1 MGPEGNIEF
10 GGNICKMGRNINDMT
25 VRYESLYCARARR
38 GGRRGE
44 GMNKT
49 TLKDE
54 RGRIWNEEI
63 NKWNWW
69 KRKSSARSQ
78 SLEISR
84 DGGE

>member
-1 MGPEGNIEF
+1 MKVYTARGQEGE
-10 GGNICKMGRNINDMT
+10 GGEER
-25 VRYESLYCARARR
+25 
-38 GGRRGE
+38 

-69 KRKSSARSQ
+69 KRKSSARSR